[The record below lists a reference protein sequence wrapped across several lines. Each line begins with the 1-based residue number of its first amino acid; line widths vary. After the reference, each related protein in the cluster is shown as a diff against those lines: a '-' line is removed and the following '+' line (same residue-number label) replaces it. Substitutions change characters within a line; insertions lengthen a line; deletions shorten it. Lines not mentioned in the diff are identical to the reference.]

1 MQLEHD
7 TPLSLHCVS
16 NIILRKFVSERV
28 AQERSMTG
36 STMVAREANMMLGG
50 NTLARGARRRKRE
63 RLRDW
68 RAGDT

>member
-1 MQLEHD
+1 
-7 TPLSLHCVS
+7 
-16 NIILRKFVSERV
+16 
-28 AQERSMTG
+28 MTG